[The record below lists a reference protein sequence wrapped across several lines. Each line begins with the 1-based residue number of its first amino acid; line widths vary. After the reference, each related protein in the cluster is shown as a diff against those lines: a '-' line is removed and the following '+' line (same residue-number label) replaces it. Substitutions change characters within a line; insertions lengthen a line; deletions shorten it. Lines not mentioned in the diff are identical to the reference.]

1 MATFLNNLTGFF
13 NTQPSYDTSLFPY
26 FTTPSLYNNATQNL
40 YVKASNTK
48 SNNPTKANQI
58 KDILINSPSQINAPL
73 LSVNDFNQVKTY
85 GNQMQPQMQYSP
97 GQSLATIPNAQL
109 QIVTEINKLKDN
121 NFVFTLNTTV
131 QVDLDK
137 LFQVQMQ
144 QTSHFQKLKNLKNRL
159 TGNKQI
165 SLLALA
171 CLLGLEGVV
180 AYFVYNG
187 AIPGELNNNNKDTG
201 YIFIYNQIKN
211 GLLTLNKLKLILL
224 ILCSVKNGAAL
235 SRLAKG
241 QIKSNGKSIETQKS
255 VLHLLVENFLL
266 PVSDSQAD
274 LQKSNRVQALV
285 TLGFQPNAN
294 PSPQNITRAYR
305 QLALQIHP
313 NKTQNTTKDQFQR
326 VKEAYDYLSQQQ
338 LPMAGGDTSTAIV
351 PYGQLQGQSLQSLP
365 GQKYLGYELL
375 KFILQANSQRLPNKS
390 VIEFYSDIN
399 ALSTPSELSPL
410 FTLLLFPP
418 DFSRVPQSS
427 SNPLSEIVQLFLDK
441 KASTTSIPNPKQ
453 ISSFN
458 ICEFLQ
464 IDTRLD
470 QNTKKVLMSN
480 NSIQKTCNTTFG
492 MSQNQ
497 QKFKELQ
504 KKYNTLL
511 TLYARTTGQSPNRI
525 NQSLSPSY
533 NYKNQQTSM
542 QNQQSLVRVQ
552 NAGAKAT
559 LRTFHFADNK
569 KYSHNVFRAIRPIN
583 AGRLAFEFIRDHYRI
598 GGREIVFTIIDKHNK
613 KHYKYVAR
621 NDKKLGVVIHTA

>member
-1 MATFLNNLTGFF
+1 MTDFF
-13 NTQPSYDTSLFPY
+13 KQLFNQTPSYDNSLFQY
-26 FTTPSLYNNATQNL
+26 FTTPSLFNSATQPL
-40 YVKASNTK
+40 KGTNTNK
-48 SNNPTKANQI
+48 TINPDKANKI
-58 KDILINSPSQINAPL
+58 KDILINNQQPINAPL

-85 GNQMQPQMQYSP
+85 DNQMQNQRQSQIQYSS

-109 QIVTEINKLKDN
+109 QIVTQINELKDN
-121 NFVFTLNTTV
+121 NFVFTLNTPV

-137 LFQVQMQ
+137 LFQTQMQ
-144 QTSHFQKLKNLKNRL
+144 QTSRFQKIRNKY
-159 TGNKQI
+159 TSSGNKQI

-171 CLLGLEGVV
+171 CLLGLEGIV

-187 AIPGELNNNNKDTG
+187 AVPGVLNNNNKDAG

-211 GLLTLNKLKLILL
+211 GLLTLNKVKLILL
-224 ILCSVKNGAAL
+224 ILCSVKNGADL
-235 SRLAKG
+235 SRLVKG
-241 QIKSNGKSIETQKS
+241 QIKSNGKDAEIQKS

-274 LQKSNRVQALV
+274 LQRSNRVQALV
-285 TLGFQPNAN
+285 TLGLKPNTN
-294 PSPQNITRAYR
+294 PSPQNINKAYR
-305 QLALQIHP
+305 QRALQTHP
-313 NKTQNTTKDQFQR
+313 NKTQNNKTAQFQR
-326 VKEAYDYLSQQQ
+326 VHNAYKYLSQQ
-338 LPMAGGDTSTAIV
+338 PSITGGDSSTNMV
-351 PYGQLQGQSLQSLP
+351 PYGSLSGQSLQSLP

-375 KFILQANSQRLPNKS
+375 KFILQLNSQKLPNKS
-390 VIEFYSDIN
+390 IINFYSDIN
-399 ALSTPSELSPL
+399 ALSTPFELSPL

-418 DFSRVPQSS
+418 DFSKIPQSS

-480 NSIQKTCNTTFG
+480 SSIQKACNTTFG

-497 QKFKELQ
+497 KKFKELQ
-504 KKYNTLL
+504 QKYSKLL
-511 TLYARTTGQSPNRI
+511 ALYARNTDQPQNKI
-525 NQSLSPSY
+525 NQSLSNSY
-533 NYKNQQTSM
+533 
-542 QNQQSLVRVQ
+542 LVNSSYGNPPPPQ
-552 NAGAKAT
+552 HAGTTTK

-569 KYSHNVFRAIRPIN
+569 KYSHNVFRAIKPIN

-598 GGREIVFTIIDKHNK
+598 GGKEIVFTIMDKHNK

-621 NDKKLGVVIHTA
+621 NDRKLGVVIHTFK

>member
-85 GNQMQPQMQYSP
+85 GNQMQNQRQSQMQYSP
-97 GQSLATIPNAQL
+97 TGQSLATIPNAQL

-121 NFVFTLNTTV
+121 NFAFTLNTNV

-144 QTSHFQKLKNLKNRL
+144 QTSRFQKLKNLKNRL

-274 LQKSNRVQALV
+274 LQKSNRAQALV
-285 TLGFQPNAN
+285 TLKFPPNSN
-294 PSPQNITRAYR
+294 PSPQNITKAYI
-305 QLALQIHP
+305 QLAHP
-313 NKTQNTTKDQFQR
+313 NKTQNTTNAQFQR
-326 VKEAYDYLSQQQ
+326 VHEAYKYLTQQQ
-338 LPMAGGDTSTAIV
+338 QSMTGGDTSTAMV

-365 GQKYLGYELL
+365 EQKYLGYELL
-375 KFILQANSQRLPNKS
+375 KFILQANSQKLPNKS
-390 VIEFYSDIN
+390 TIKFYSDIN
-399 ALSTPSELSPL
+399 TLSTPFELSPL

-418 DFSRVPQSS
+418 DFSRIPLSS

-480 NSIQKTCNTTFG
+480 SSIQKACDTTFG

-504 KKYNTLL
+504 QKYNKLL
-511 TLYARTTGQSPNRI
+511 TLYANSTDQSPEQI
-525 NQSLSPSY
+525 NKSLSPSY
-533 NYKNQQTSM
+533 KYRNPQ
-542 QNQQSLVRVQ
+542 LLIQ